1 MLKELWCCNEY
12 QVSDE
17 GYILGKRGTKL
28 KPYPNHNG
36 YLIVNLMINNKR
48 VGMAVHTAVA
58 KTFLGVPDND
68 NMQVNHIDGDKT
80 NNNIT
85 NLEWVT
91 PKENTEHAINKLG
104 VLHDSNSRPIYGYDK
119 RTGEFKYE
127 FDSLIDCGRFFALNN
142 EKKARHIQTTIWRI
156 ANHYR
161 GKKSY
166 KGYIWSYDKMDKL
179 NI

>member
-17 GYILGKRGTKL
+17 GYILGKRGIKL
-28 KPYPNHNG
+28 KPYPNHHG
-36 YLIVNLMINNKR
+36 YLIVNLMIDNKR
-48 VGMAVHTAVA
+48 VGMAIHTAVA
-58 KTFLGVPDND
+58 KTFLGIPDND

-91 PKENTEHAINKLG
+91 PKENMKHAINELG
-104 VLHDSNSRPIYGYDK
+104 FRHYDTSRPIYGYDK
-119 RTGEFKYE
+119 KTGEFKYE
-127 FDSLIDCGRFFALNN
+127 FDSLINCGRFFSPND
-142 EKKARHIQTTIWRI
+142 EKRAITIQKLIWAI